1 MDVITAATENQV
13 TSRTISSHAGQRV
26 TVRGAIHRVRRV
38 GPITF
43 VVLRDRDG
51 LLQGVLEA
59 ESPSHLIDSCEEG
72 NFVVLGGM
80 VAAEERAPH
89 GVDLRIDHV
98 EVVGAPVEPFPFVMS
113 KRVLNVGL
121 NEKLNY
127 RMLSLRHPREQ
138 AIFRIQAVLAELFER
153 YLSEHGFTA
162 IHTPKIVSAGAEG
175 GANLFPLEYFGR
187 QAFLAQ
193 SPQFYKQFMVG
204 VFERVY
210 EVGPVYRAERHA
222 TSRHLNE
229 YVSMD
234 YEMGF
239 IADHRDVMAVEVALL
254 TWMFDQLRELCA
266 EDLALLEVE
275 VPSIGDIPTV
285 TLAEAQAVLAQR
297 YDHDIQG
304 EGDLDPRGE
313 ELLSQWT
320 REQCGS
326 EFVFVTAYPSA
337 KRPFYAMDDPEAP
350 HLTRSF
356 DLLFRGL
363 EVTTGGQRIH
373 RYDEQLE
380 KIRRFGLSP
389 ESFESYLLMHKFGM
403 PPHGGLAIGLERL
416 TMRLL
421 GRANIRDATLFPR
434 DIDRITP

>member
-1 MDVITAATENQV
+1 M
-13 TSRTISSHAGQRV
+13 
-26 TVRGAIHRVRRV
+26 VRGAIHRVRRV
-38 GPITF
+38 GPIAF

-59 ESPSHLIDSCEEG
+59 DSPPHLVEGCREG
-72 NFVVLGGM
+72 NFVVLGGV
-80 VAAEERAPH
+80 VAREERAPH

-98 EVVGAPVEPFPFVMS
+98 EVAGAPVEPFPFVMS
-113 KRVLNVGL
+113 KRVLNVSL

-138 AIFRIQAVLAELFER
+138 AIFRIQAAIAEGFAQYLAEQ
-153 YLSEHGFTA
+153 GFTA

-175 GANLFPLEYFGR
+175 GANLFPFEYFGR
-187 QAFLAQ
+187 RAFLAQ

-210 EVGPVYRAERHA
+210 EVGPVYRAEKHA

-229 YVSMD
+229 YVSLD

-239 IADHRDVMAVEVALL
+239 ISDHRDVMAVEVALL
-254 TWMFDQLRELCA
+254 TWLLDQVRERCA
-266 EDLALLEVE
+266 DEVE
-275 VPSIGDIPTV
+275 MLEAEIPVVGDIPTV
-285 TLAEAQAVLAQR
+285 TLAEAQAVLAR
-297 YDHDIQG
+297 RFGHDIEG

-313 ELLSQWT
+313 ELLCQWT
-320 REQCGS
+320 REECGS

-337 KRPFYAMDDPEAP
+337 KRPFYAMDDPDDPE
-350 HLTRSF
+350 LTRSF
-356 DLLFRGL
+356 DLVFRGL

-373 RYDEQLE
+373 RYDEQVE
-380 KIRRFGLSP
+380 KIRRLGLSP
-389 ESFESYLLMHKFGM
+389 ESFEHYLLMHRFGM

-421 GRANIRDATLFPR
+421 GLANVRDATLFPR
-434 DIDRITP
+434 DIDRLTP

>member
-1 MDVITAATENQV
+1 MDVIRAATDDSV
-13 TSRTISSHAGQRV
+13 TSRTIAEHIGRSVR
-26 TVRGAIHRVRRV
+26 VRGAIHRVRRMSGV
-38 GPITF
+38 TF

-51 LLQGVLEA
+51 LLQGVLGD
-59 ESPSHLIDSCEEG
+59 ESPPALGEACEEG
-72 NFVVLGGM
+72 RFVILGGS
-80 VAAEERAPH
+80 VVEDERAPH
-89 GVDLRIDHV
+89 GVDLHIESV

-138 AIFRIQAVLAELFER
+138 ATFRVQAALAESFAR
-153 YLSEHGFTA
+153 YLSEHGFTCV
-162 IHTPKIVSAGAEG
+162 HTPKIVSAGAEG

-187 QAFLAQ
+187 HAFLAQ

-210 EVGPVYRAERHA
+210 EVGPVYRAEKHA

-229 YVSMD
+229 YISMD

-239 IADHRDVMAVEVALL
+239 ISDHRDVMAVEVALL
-254 TWMFDQLRELCA
+254 SWVLNAVRERCA
-266 EDLALLEVE
+266 EELALLEAEIPVVGE
-275 VPSIGDIPTV
+275 VPSV
-285 TLAEAQAVLAQR
+285 TLGDAQSVLASR
-297 YDHDIQG
+297 FGHDIRG

-313 ELLSQWT
+313 ELLSQWA
-320 REQCGS
+320 REECGS
-326 EFVFVTAYPSA
+326 EFVFVTAYPSS
-337 KRPFYAMDDPEAP
+337 KRPFYTMDDPENP
-350 HLTRSF
+350 TLTRSF

-373 RYDEQLE
+373 RYEDQLE
-380 KIRRFGLSP
+380 KIQRFGLSA

-421 GRANIRDATLFPR
+421 GLGNIRDATLFPR
-434 DIDRITP
+434 DIDRLTP